1 MSLHFSPLDTPF
13 ITGMDCAA
21 TLTRLIG
28 NLRGFVY
35 RRRHDAPWTME
46 FVSAGCRDVTGYDPH
61 RFIANASLA
70 FGDLIA
76 PADRLWVDE
85 RVRFAARQR
94 QRATVEYHIRTA
106 HGAWVQV
113 EDRFAPVVNAEGEV
127 LTIEGI
133 IDRVRQPHPA
143 PWPRARRARP
153 AADATDTALLPFQ
166 DDAS

>member
-1 MSLHFSPLDTPF
+1 MSLHFSPPDTPF
-13 ITGMDCAA
+13 LTGVDCAA

-76 PADRLWVDE
+76 PADRLRVDE
-85 RVRFAARQR
+85 RVRFAARQQ
-94 QRATVEYHIRTA
+94 QRGTVEYRIRTA

-113 EDRFAPVVNAEGEV
+113 EDRFAPVVNAAGEV
-127 LTIEGI
+127 LAIEGI
-133 IDRVRQPHPA
+133 IDRVRQLQPT
-143 PWPRARRARP
+143 PWPRARRARTSP
-153 AADATDTALLPFQ
+153 DAADTAFLPFQ